1 MHIIY
6 FVAGNYQDY
15 LQAVSKEL
23 YELAMQSSWFK
34 NSRFKGGKGKVNTDP

>member
-1 MHIIY
+1 MHII
-6 FVAGNYQDY
+6 FVAGNYYQDY

-34 NSRFKGGKGKVNTDP
+34 NSRFKGGKGKVNTEH